1 VKNDNIPQ
9 NDWEQHDQSNA
20 LWEYVRSLSPET
32 MNRLSQP
39 ESAEVFQI
47 IEHNVVGLLG
57 SLPNENFDVEVSTSR
72 ESLGRMLAS
81 AMMSGYFLR
90 NVEQRKTFEDSFLTT
105 KADT

>member
-1 VKNDNIPQ
+1 MKNNNIPQ
-9 NDWEQHDQSNA
+9 NGWEQDDQSNA

-32 MNRLSQP
+32 MTRLSQP

-72 ESLGRMLAS
+72 ESLGKMLAS

-90 NVEQRKTFEDSFLTT
+90 NVEQRKTFEDSLLTS
-105 KADT
+105 KADN

>member
-1 VKNDNIPQ
+1 MKNDNIPQ
-9 NDWEQHDQSNA
+9 NDWEQYDQRNA

-32 MNRLSQP
+32 KARLSQP
-39 ESAEVFQI
+39 ESPDVFQI

-72 ESLGRMLAS
+72 ESLGKMLAS

-90 NVEQRKTFEDSFLTT
+90 NVEQRKTIEDSWLTT
-105 KADT
+105 NTDN

>member
-1 VKNDNIPQ
+1 MNNNNSPQ
-9 NDWEQHDQSNA
+9 NSFDQDEQSNA

-32 MNRLSQP
+32 MTRLSQP
-39 ESAEVFQI
+39 ESSEVFQI

-72 ESLGRMLAS
+72 ESLGKMLAS

-90 NVEQRKTFEDSFLTT
+90 NVEQRKTFEDSLSTT
-105 KADT
+105 NTDN